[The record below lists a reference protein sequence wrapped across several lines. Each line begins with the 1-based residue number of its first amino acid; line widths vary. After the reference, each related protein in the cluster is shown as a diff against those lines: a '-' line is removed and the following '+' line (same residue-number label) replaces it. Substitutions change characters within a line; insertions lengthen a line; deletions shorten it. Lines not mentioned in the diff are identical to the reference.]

1 MEQRWKLPHLF
12 HNGASSSSTD
22 VGEKQQLCCRDVHL
36 LLFQKSLGRELL
48 TEAGI
53 HRPGWCCPRR
63 LGGFLIASSNCSLW
77 PSEEQCC
84 LWAMG
89 QTQQHSLVCAVP
101 RSLKTLWPTHDDPRK
116 NEQQCGTSCHR
127 TLVEGSHTVGLYTQ
141 SSRAHSLCAFP
152 ILPRVLP
159 LLQVGFLLVVFSLRH
174 RHWKRSTGF
183 EMWAKN
189 SSWIPRSGWMTLRI
203 SVFESDALLG
213 QPSLIPTADGTLSYS
228 FWGDCK
234 LRWYQAVFMESCH
247 VPEPAGT
254 RSP

>member
-1 MEQRWKLPHLF
+1 MEPVPLPRMLVRSSSCAVGMCIYCSCRKALAGSSWLRLGYTGPGDAAHAGWGDSWLPHP
-12 HNGASSSSTD
+12 AVPSD
-22 VGEKQQLCCRDVHL
+22 PQRDNVV
-36 LLFQKSLGRELL
+36 FE
-48 TEAGI
+48 TWA
-53 HRPGWCCPRR
+53 RP
-63 LGGFLIASSNCSLW
+63 SV
-77 PSEEQCC
+77 
-84 LWAMG
+84 
-89 QTQQHSLVCAVP
+89 QHSLVCAVP

-116 NEQQCGTSCHR
+116 NVQQCGTSCHC
-127 TLVEGSHTVGLYTQ
+127 TLAEGSHTVGLYTQ
-141 SSRAHSLCAFP
+141 SSRAHSLCVFP

-159 LLQVGFLLVVFSLRH
+159 LLQVGFLLVFFSLRH

-183 EMWAKN
+183 ETWAKN
-189 SSWIPRSGWMTLRI
+189 SSWILRSGWMTLRI

-213 QPSLIPTADGTLSYS
+213 QPSLIPTADGTLSHS